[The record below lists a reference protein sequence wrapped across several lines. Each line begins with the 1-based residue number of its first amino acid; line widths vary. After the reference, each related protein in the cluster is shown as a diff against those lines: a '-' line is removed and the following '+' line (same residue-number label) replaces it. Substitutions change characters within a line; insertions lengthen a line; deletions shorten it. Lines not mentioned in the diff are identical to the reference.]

1 MGRDRLRD
9 ELDMMKL
16 EKRQI
21 IILGVMGI
29 VIVFAAFSLLAPKK
43 KTSSPS
49 MSRQTAELN
58 TFVTSLAAGLPK
70 DATKNLNIL
79 IFSRAEKE
87 WQQDPFLDAKSYR
100 SWTKSREPA
109 KAVAAAPKNQFA
121 YTGYVEVNRERM
133 AIINGMEYREGENLD
148 VNGFLLK
155 SVSPAGVVI
164 ENRSTKAVQKVPLQ
178 E

>member
-1 MGRDRLRD
+1 LRD
-9 ELDMMKL
+9 ELGMMKL

-29 VIVFAAFSLLAPKK
+29 VIVFAAFSMVGQKK
-43 KTSSPS
+43 KTSAPG

-58 TFVTSLAAGLPK
+58 AFVTDLAAGLPK
-70 DATKNLNIL
+70 DATKNLNAL

-109 KAVAAAPKNQFA
+109 KAVAAAPKGQFA
-121 YTGYVEVNRERM
+121 YTGYVEANKGKM

-148 VNGFLLK
+148 VKGFMLK
-155 SVSPAGVVI
+155 SVSPVGVVI